1 LSLPVSLSFS
11 YCIYIS
17 PTKFRRKI
25 ARVRL
30 QKAREQLP
38 TTKIP
43 RDPRVILLL
52 WNLSSRG
59 TRTLFSVLPVLR
71 PLQFSGSYLRDFLR
85 VFERFLSLAG
95 KVIGSGGLGEG
106 RWCIC
111 LLSRVYC
118 MDRRQGVIVQ
128 FGQPDDVKE
137 DDSHSR

>member
-1 LSLPVSLSFS
+1 MFIWKSGD
-11 YCIYIS
+11 
-17 PTKFRRKI
+17 
-25 ARVRL
+25 
-30 QKAREQLP
+30 QLP
-38 TTKIP
+38 TTKVP

-128 FGQPDDVKE
+128 FGQRDDVKE